1 MAELYQDLDPVSS
14 NRTKTRNKKDSTG
27 APKKRLYNLFARSK
41 SASQACTAS
50 SSAAPYRNPFT
61 TTTTTT
67 TTTAAAAD
75 DDDDDDDITL
85 VNQEISHD
93 PDAEFHHVEERWKF
107 KLKNRKASAPASD
120 VGEYARATSAD
131 DRSIFME
138 LMEKTKGMSPE
149 QVAEFLRARDRVD
162 GERIMNGRK
171 GDGYQMLAG
180 PFMGTM

>member
-27 APKKRLYNLFARSK
+27 APKKRLHNLFARSK

-61 TTTTTT
+61 TTAT
-67 TTTAAAAD
+67 AAD
-75 DDDDDDDITL
+75 DDDVTL

-120 VGEYARATSAD
+120 VGEYPRATSAD

>member
-1 MAELYQDLDPVSS
+1 MAEPYQDPDPVSS
-14 NRTKTRNKKDSTG
+14 NRTKTRTRKDSTG
-27 APKKRLYNLFARSK
+27 ESKKRFRNPFARSK
-41 SASQACTAS
+41 SASQASTAGS
-50 SSAAPYRNPFT
+50 STAPYRNPFT
-61 TTTTTT
+61 TITDDH
-67 TTTAAAAD
+67 D
-75 DDDDDDDITL
+75 DDDDDDVTL

-107 KLKNRKASAPASD
+107 KLKNRKASAPATD

-138 LMEKTKGMSPE
+138 LMEKTRGMSPE

-162 GERIMNGRK
+162 GEKIMNGRK
-171 GDGYQMLAG
+171 GEGYQMLAG

>member
-1 MAELYQDLDPVSS
+1 MAEPYQDPDPVSS
-14 NRTKTRNKKDSTG
+14 NRTKTRTRKDSTDE
-27 APKKRLYNLFARSK
+27 PKKRLRNPFARSK

-50 SSAAPYRNPFT
+50 SSATPYRDPFT
-61 TTTTTT
+61 T
-67 TTTAAAAD
+67 AD
-75 DDDDDDDITL
+75 DDDDDDDVTL

-107 KLKNRKASAPASD
+107 KLKNRKASAPASN
-120 VGEYARATSAD
+120 VGEYARATSAE

-138 LMEKTKGMSPE
+138 LMEKTRGMSPE
-149 QVAEFLRARDRVD
+149 QVTEFLRARDRVD

>member
-1 MAELYQDLDPVSS
+1 MGDPYQDPDPVSS
-14 NRTKTRNKKDSTG
+14 NRTKTRTRKDSIG
-27 APKKRLYNLFARSK
+27 EPKKRFRNPFARSK
-41 SASQACTAS
+41 SASQAGTAG

-61 TTTTTT
+61 TTD
-67 TTTAAAAD
+67 D

-85 VNQEISHD
+85 VNQEISND
-93 PDAEFHHVEERWKF
+93 PDAEFHHVEERWRFKF
-107 KLKNRKASAPASD
+107 KNRKASAPASD

-131 DRSIFME
+131 DRSTFLE
-138 LMEKTKGMSPE
+138 LMEKTRGMSPE